1 MIDNDINL
9 VEQPEVNHDQ
19 GEGISQLD
27 KMGQDG
33 NEGSTYG
40 KFKSKEALLE
50 AYNNLQSEFT
60 KKCQALAKM
69 QNIDNVST
77 PSVLQEGFDEKINQ
91 FVDQYPEAKDYVEDI
106 KELIKNDKNVANSE
120 NPIFVAWT
128 NIATTNF
135 KSPKNLILDNE
146 FLENYIFSNKSI
158 KEQIVKNF
166 INELSRTTSP
176 KVMGEDIG
184 AKSPLT
190 PSSKP
195 KTLQEAGRIAVE
207 MLK

>member
-106 KELIKNDKNVANSE
+106 KELIKNDKSVANSE

>member
-1 MIDNDINL
+1 MIGNDINL

-19 GEGISQLD
+19 GEGVSQLD

-106 KELIKNDKNVANSE
+106 KELIKNDKSVANSE

>member
-1 MIDNDINL
+1 MIDNSMKM
-9 VEQPEVNHDQ
+9 VEQPEVIHDQ
-19 GEGISQLD
+19 GEVASRLEG
-27 KMGQDG
+27 MGQDG
-33 NEGSTYG
+33 NNGSTYG

-69 QNIDNVST
+69 QNLDNVDT
-77 PSVLQEGFDEKINQ
+77 PSVLQEGFDEKINKFLEQ
-91 FVDQYPEAKDYVEDI
+91 NPEAKDYVDDI
-106 KELIKNDKNVANSE
+106 KGLIKNDKNVANSE
-120 NPIFVAWT
+120 NPIFTAWS
-128 NIATTNF
+128 NIATSNF
-135 KSPKNLILDNE
+135 KSPKNLILDKE
-146 FLENYIFSNKSI
+146 FLENYIFSNENI
-158 KEQIVKNF
+158 KEHIVKNF

-176 KVMGEDIG
+176 KVMGEDVG

-195 KTLQEAGRIAVE
+195 KTLQEAGKIAAE